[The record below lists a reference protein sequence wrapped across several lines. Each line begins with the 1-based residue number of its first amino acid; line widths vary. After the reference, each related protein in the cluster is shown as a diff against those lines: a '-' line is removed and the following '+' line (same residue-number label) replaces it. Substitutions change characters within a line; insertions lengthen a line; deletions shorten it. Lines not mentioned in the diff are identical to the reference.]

1 MRHDEILG
9 LIPRLNYGLDDRPDL
24 QLLLLELLFWAVI
37 IVVTIALVRFRP
49 VLVEKAENRIRAI
62 SQHTRFWL
70 AAFPLLVIVFRL
82 AMLPW
87 IPVPVPDVH
96 DEFSYLL
103 AADTFAH
110 GRLTNPPSPL
120 WVHFESFHINVLP
133 TYQSMY
139 PPAQGLALALGQR
152 LTGLPWA
159 GVLLSVAL
167 LCAAIYWMLLGWL
180 PAPWAWLGG
189 AFACVRFGTF
199 SYWVN
204 SYWGGAVAALGGAL
218 VLGAFPR
225 LRRGLKIPVALIFA
239 AGLLIL
245 ANSRPLEGFLFS
257 LPLLI
262 SVAFLLVRSLKVN
275 WSVTAKAV
283 LPAIALLVLGVGWML
298 YYNWRGTG
306 HALVIPY
313 QVNFE
318 TYHITKPFF
327 FQKPNPIPYYRHL
340 EMRAFYVQHELP
352 GALLWKY
359 EADYFTRVKASI
371 YYGFFLW
378 PFLLLLAP
386 CILALARGELRIVLL
401 STVLVVADLMAQIWP
416 PHSHYAA
423 PIAGAMVLMLLYSLR
438 YMRSHREGWL
448 SAYAL
453 WGSRAV
459 VMVFALWMISP
470 IAAKLWNPFLLLES
484 TPPPGAVTTKLY
496 PIPMQMQ
503 RERILSD
510 LRARGGKHL
519 VIVGYPARDVP
530 SQEWVYNE
538 ADIDHSKIV
547 WARDM
552 GYLQN
557 QDLLEHYPDRQ
568 VWYVDRGDVGARLV
582 PYDRVSAPFKLAF
595 DRAVFESDSQAN
607 PNPNPNQSR
616 QPTSE
621 AAQAPP
627 RPSAAALSVGIR

>member
-9 LIPRLNYGLDDRPDL
+9 LLPRLNYTLDDRPDL
-24 QLLLLELLFWAVI
+24 HLLFLELLFWALV

-49 VLVEKAENRIRAI
+49 SLVETAENRIRAI
-62 SQHTRFWL
+62 SGHTRFWL
-70 AAFPLLVIVFRL
+70 AAFPLFVIVFRL

-87 IPVPVPDVH
+87 VPVPVPDVH
-96 DEFSYLL
+96 DEYSYLL

-120 WVHFESFHINVLP
+120 WVHFESFHTNVLP

-139 PPAQGLALALGQR
+139 PPAQGLTLALGQK
-152 LTGLPWA
+152 LTGVPWT

-167 LCAAIYWMLLGWL
+167 MCAAIYWMLLGWL

-218 VLGAFPR
+218 VLGALPR
-225 LRRGLKIPVALIFA
+225 LRRELKLSVALIFA

-257 LPLLI
+257 LPLMI
-262 SVAFLLVRSLKVN
+262 SLAFLLIKSARVN
-275 WSVTAKAV
+275 WSATAKVA
-283 LPAIALLVLGVGWML
+283 LPAIALLVLGAGWML

-306 HALVIPY
+306 HPLLMPY
-313 QVNFE
+313 QVNYE

-327 FQKPNPIPYYRHL
+327 FQKPNPIPQYRHM
-340 EMRAFYVQHELP
+340 EMRAFYIRHELP
-352 GALLWKY
+352 AAMLWKY
-359 EADYFTRVKASI
+359 EMDYFTRTSASI

-378 PFLLLLAP
+378 PFLLLMAP

-401 STVLVVADLMAQIWP
+401 STVLVAADLMAQIWP

-423 PIAGAMVLMLLYSLR
+423 PITGAMILMLLYSLQ
-438 YMRSHREGWL
+438 YMRSHRQGWL

-459 VMVFALWMISP
+459 VIVFALWMISP
-470 IAAKLWNPFLLLES
+470 IADKLWNPYLLLPAS
-484 TPPPGAVTTKLY
+484 HNPGSATAKLY
-496 PIPMQMQ
+496 PLPPQFI
-503 RERILSD
+503 RARIQSELE
-510 LRARGGKHL
+510 ARGGKHL

-530 SQEWVYNE
+530 SQEWVYND
-538 ADIDHSKIV
+538 ADIDNSKVV

-557 QDLLEHYPDRQ
+557 LDLLEHYPDRQ
-568 VWYVDRGDVGARLV
+568 VWYADRGDVAVSLV
-582 PYDRVSAPFKLAF
+582 PYDRVSAAFKLAF
-595 DRAVFESDSQAN
+595 DSADSETESQAR
-607 PNPNPNQSR
+607 PNQSQ
-616 QPTSE
+616 QPASGS
-621 AAQAPP
+621 AQAP
-627 RPSAAALSVGIR
+627 RPAAASLSVGIR

>member
-9 LIPRLNYGLDDRPDL
+9 LLPRLNYTLDDRPDL
-24 QLLLLELLFWAVI
+24 QLLLLELLFWAIVI
-37 IVVTIALVRFRP
+37 AVTIALVRFRP
-49 VLVEKAENRIRAI
+49 ALIEKAENRVRAI

-70 AAFPLLVIVFRL
+70 AAFPLFVIVCRL
-82 AMLPW
+82 AVLPW

-103 AADTFAH
+103 AADTYAH

-120 WVHFESFHINVLP
+120 WVHFESFHMNVLP
-133 TYQSMY
+133 TYESMY
-139 PPAQGLALALGQR
+139 PPAQGLALALGQK
-152 LTGLPWA
+152 LTGLPWT

-225 LRRGLKIPVALIFA
+225 LRRELKAPVALIFA

-262 SVAFLLVRSLKVN
+262 SVAVMLLKNASVN
-275 WSVTAKAV
+275 WRATAKAV
-283 LPAIALLVLGVGWML
+283 LPAIALLALGAGWML

-313 QVNFE
+313 QVNFQ
-318 TYHITKPFF
+318 TYHITRPFF
-327 FQKPNPIPYYRHL
+327 FQKPSPIPYYRHL
-340 EMRAFYVQHELP
+340 EMRAFYIQHELP
-352 GALLWKY
+352 AALLWKD
-359 EADYFTRVKASI
+359 EADYFARVKASI
-371 YYGFFLW
+371 HYGFFLW
-378 PFLLLLAP
+378 PFLFLMAP
-386 CILALARGELRIVLL
+386 CILALARSKLRVVLL
-401 STVLVVADLMAQIWP
+401 STVLVIADLMAQIWP

-423 PIAGAMVLMLLYSLR
+423 PITGAMILMLLFSLR
-438 YMRSHREGWL
+438 YMRSHREGWI

-470 IAAKLWNPFLLLES
+470 IAAKL
-484 TPPPGAVTTKLY
+484 Y
-496 PIPMQMQ
+496 PIPMQFQ
-503 RERILSD
+503 RARIQSD
-510 LRARGGKHL
+510 LLARGGKHL

-530 SQEWVYNE
+530 SQEWVYNQ
-538 ADIDHSKIV
+538 ADIDNSKVV

-552 GYLQN
+552 GYLGN
-557 QDLLEHYPDRQ
+557 LDLLEHYPDRQ
-568 VWYVDRGDVGARLV
+568 VWYVDRGDVTASLV
-582 PYDRVSAPFKLAF
+582 PYDRVSTPFKQAF
-595 DRAVFESDSQAN
+595 DRAALESDSQVN
-607 PNPNPNQSR
+607 PRLSQ
-616 QPTSE
+616 QP
-621 AAQAPP
+621 A
-627 RPSAAALSVGIR
+627 SAAASTTQRPAAAALAVGIR

>member
-9 LIPRLNYGLDDRPDL
+9 LLPPLNYTLDDRPDL
-24 QLLLLELLFWAVI
+24 QLLLLELLFWAVV
-37 IVVTIALVRFRP
+37 IVLTLALVRFRP
-49 VLVEKAENRIRAI
+49 VLLEKVESRIRSI

-82 AMLPW
+82 ALLPW
-87 IPVPVPDVH
+87 MPTPVPEVH

-103 AADTFAH
+103 AADTYAH

-120 WVHFESFHINVLP
+120 WVHFESFHVNMLP

-152 LTGLPWA
+152 LTGVPWS

-189 AFACVRFGTF
+189 AFACMRFGIF

-204 SYWGGAVAALGGAL
+204 SYWGGALAALGGAL
-218 VLGAFPR
+218 VLGAWPR
-225 LRRGLKIPVALIFA
+225 LRRELKAPAALILA

-245 ANSRPLEGFLFS
+245 ANSRPLEGFIFS
-257 LPLLI
+257 LPLLF
-262 SVAFLLVRSLKVN
+262 SMAFLLAKNGRAD
-275 WSVTAKAV
+275 WRAAAKAV
-283 LPAIALLVLGVGWML
+283 LPAIALLALGAGWML

-306 HALVIPY
+306 HALVMPY
-313 QVNFE
+313 QLNLQ

-327 FQKPNPIPYYRHL
+327 FQKPNPIPYYRHP
-340 EMRAFYVQHELP
+340 EMRAFYILHELP
-352 GALLWKY
+352 GALLWKD
-359 EADYFTRVKASI
+359 EADYFTRVKTSI

-378 PFLLLLAP
+378 PFLFLIAP
-386 CILALARGELRIVLL
+386 CILAILRGELRVVLL
-401 STVLVVADLMAQIWP
+401 STVLVIADLLLQIWP

-423 PIAGAMVLMLLYSLR
+423 PVAGAMILMLLYSLR
-438 YMRSHREGWL
+438 YMRSHREGWP

-459 VMVFALWMISP
+459 VIVFAMWMISP
-470 IAAKLWNPFLLLES
+470 IAEKLWNPFLL
-484 TPPPGAVTTKLY
+484 TNTIQQPGAVETKVY
-496 PIPMQMQ
+496 PLPLQFQ
-503 RERILSD
+503 RARIQSD
-510 LRARGGKHL
+510 LQARGGKHL
-519 VIVGYPARDVP
+519 VIVAYPFRDAP
-530 SQEWVYNE
+530 SQEWVYND
-538 ADIDHSKIV
+538 ADIDHSNVV

-552 GYLQN
+552 GYLRN
-557 QDLLEHYPDRQ
+557 HDLLEHYPDRQ
-568 VWYVDRGDVGARLV
+568 VWYVNRGDVTASLV

-595 DRAVFESDSQAN
+595 ERAVFETESQAN
-607 PNPNPNQSR
+607 PNQTQRPAS
-616 QPTSE
+616 
-621 AAQAPP
+621 AAANTTE
-627 RPSAAALSVGIR
+627 RRAAAALSVGIR

>member
-49 VLVEKAENRIRAI
+49 ALVEKAENRIRAI

-70 AAFPLLVIVFRL
+70 AAFPLFVIVLRL
-82 AMLPW
+82 AMLSW
-87 IPVPVPDVH
+87 IPVPAPDVH

-120 WVHFESFHINVLP
+120 WVHFESFHMNVLP

-167 LCAAIYWMLLGWL
+167 MCAAIYWMLLGWL

-225 LRRGLKIPVALIFA
+225 LRRELKAPVALVFA

-262 SVAFLLVRSLKVN
+262 SVAFLLVKRLRVN
-275 WSVTAKAV
+275 WTGTAQAA
-283 LPAIALLVLGVGWML
+283 LPAMALLVLGAGWML

-306 HALVIPY
+306 HPLVIPY

-318 TYHITKPFF
+318 TYHITRPFF
-327 FQKPNPIPYYRHL
+327 FQKPNPIPQYRHL
-340 EMRAFYVQHELP
+340 EMRAFYVMHELP
-352 GALLWKY
+352 GALLWKD

-438 YMRSHREGWL
+438 YMRSHREGRL
-448 SAYAL
+448 SAHAL

-470 IAAKLWNPFLLLES
+470 IAEKLWNPFLLRN
-484 TPPPGAVTTKLY
+484 TIQPPVADSAKLY
-496 PIPMQMQ
+496 PIPMSFQ
-503 RERILSD
+503 RARIQSD

-538 ADIDHSKIV
+538 ADIDNSKIV

-552 GYLQN
+552 GYLRN
-557 QDLLEHYPDRQ
+557 LDLLEHYPDRQ
-568 VWYVDRGDVGARLV
+568 VWYVNRGDVAASLV

-607 PNPNPNQSR
+607 PKQGQ
-616 QPTSE
+616 QPASG

-627 RPSAAALSVGIR
+627 RPAAAALSVGIR

>member
-1 MRHDEILG
+1 
-9 LIPRLNYGLDDRPDL
+9 
-24 QLLLLELLFWAVI
+24 
-37 IVVTIALVRFRP
+37 
-49 VLVEKAENRIRAI
+49 
-62 SQHTRFWL
+62 
-70 AAFPLLVIVFRL
+70 
-82 AMLPW
+82 
-87 IPVPVPDVH
+87 
-96 DEFSYLL
+96 
-103 AADTFAH
+103 
-110 GRLTNPPSPL
+110 
-120 WVHFESFHINVLP
+120 
-133 TYQSMY
+133 
-139 PPAQGLALALGQR
+139 
-152 LTGLPWA
+152 
-159 GVLLSVAL
+159 
-167 LCAAIYWMLLGWL
+167 MLLGWL

-225 LRRGLKIPVALIFA
+225 LRRELKAPVALIFA

-257 LPLLI
+257 LPLLF
-262 SVAFLLVRSLKVN
+262 SVAFLLLKSVRVN
-275 WSVTAKAV
+275 WAATARAV
-283 LPAIALLVLGVGWML
+283 LPAIALLVLGAGWML
-298 YYNWRGTG
+298 YYNWQGTG

-340 EMRAFYVQHELP
+340 EMRAFYIQHELP
-352 GALLWKY
+352 GALLWKD

-401 STVLVVADLMAQIWP
+401 ATVLVIADLMAQIWP

-423 PIAGAMVLMLLYSLR
+423 PIAGAMILMLLYSLR

-470 IAAKLWNPFLLLES
+470 IAAKLWNPFLLIN
-484 TPPPGAVTTKLY
+484 TIQQPGTGSAKLY
-496 PIPMQMQ
+496 PIPMHFQ
-503 RERILSD
+503 RARIQAD

-538 ADIDHSKIV
+538 ADIDNSKIV

-552 GYLQN
+552 GYLRN

-568 VWYVDRGDVGARLV
+568 VWYVNRGDVAASLV

-607 PNPNPNQSR
+607 PNPDPSRSR
-616 QPTSE
+616 QPASG

>member
-1 MRHDEILG
+1 MRPDEILG
-9 LIPRLNYGLDDRPDL
+9 LLPRLNYTLDDRPEL
-24 QLLLLELLFWAVI
+24 HLFVLELLFWAVV

-49 VLVEKAENRIRAI
+49 KFVEKAENSIRAI
-62 SQHTRFWL
+62 SRHTRFWF
-70 AAFPLLVIVFRL
+70 AAFPLFVIVFRL

-87 IPVPVPDVH
+87 VPVPVPDVH

-120 WVHFESFHINVLP
+120 WAHFESFHMNVLP

-139 PPAQGLALALGQR
+139 PPAQGLALALGQK
-152 LTGLPWA
+152 LTGVPWA
-159 GVLLSVAL
+159 GVVLSVAL
-167 LCAAIYWMLLGWL
+167 MCAAIYWMLLAWL

-218 VLGAFPR
+218 VLGALPR
-225 LRRGLKIPVALIFA
+225 LRRELKAPAALIFA

-257 LPLLI
+257 LPLMI
-262 SVAFLLVRSLKVN
+262 SLAVELVKKIRID
-275 WSVTAKAV
+275 WSATAKAV
-283 LPAIALLVLGVGWML
+283 LPGMALLVFGAGWML
-298 YYNWRGTG
+298 FYNWRGTG
-306 HALVIPY
+306 HPLLMPY

-327 FQKPNPIPYYRHL
+327 FQKPNPIPTYRHM
-340 EMRAFYVQHELP
+340 EMRAFYIRHELP
-352 GALLWKY
+352 AALLWKD

-378 PFLLLLAP
+378 PFLLLMAP
-386 CILALARGELRIVLL
+386 CILALARGELRIVLI
-401 STVLVVADLMAQIWP
+401 STILVMADLMAQIWP

-423 PIAGAMVLMLLYSLR
+423 PIAGAMILMLLYSLR
-438 YMRSHREGWL
+438 YVRSHREGRL
-448 SAYAL
+448 AAYTL

-459 VMVFALWMISP
+459 VIIFALWMIGP
-470 IAAKLWNPFLLLES
+470 IAEKLWNPFILIEAS
-484 TPPPGAVTTKLY
+484 PAAGAQTAKLY
-496 PIPMQMQ
+496 PLPLQFQ
-503 RERILSD
+503 
-510 LRARGGKHL
+510 RARIEADLEARPGKHL

-530 SQEWVYNE
+530 SQEWVYND
-538 ADIDHSKIV
+538 ADIDNSKIV

-557 QDLLEHYPDRQ
+557 LDLLEHYPDRQ
-568 VWYVDRGDVGARLV
+568 VWYVDRGDVTATLV

-595 DRAVFESDSQAN
+595 DNAALESNSQI
-607 PNPNPNQSR
+607 NPNQSQR
-616 QPTSE
+616 PASG
-621 AAQAPP
+621 AANVPQ
-627 RPSAAALSVGIR
+627 RPAAAALSVGIR

>member
-9 LIPRLNYGLDDRPDL
+9 LLPRLNYTLDDRPDL
-24 QLLLLELLFWAVI
+24 QLLFLELLFWAI
-37 IVVTIALVRFRP
+37 IIAVTIALVRFRP
-49 VLVEKAENRIRAI
+49 SLVERAENGLRAI

-70 AAFPLLVIVFRL
+70 AAFPLFVIVFRL

-87 IPVPVPDVH
+87 VPVPVPDVH
-96 DEFSYLL
+96 DEYSYLL

-120 WVHFESFHINVLP
+120 WAHFESFHMNVLP

-139 PPAQGLALALGQR
+139 PPAQGLTLALGQV
-152 LTGLPWA
+152 LTGIPWA

-167 LCAAIYWMLLGWL
+167 MCAAIYWMLLGWL

-189 AFACVRFGTF
+189 AFACLRFGTF

-218 VLGAFPR
+218 VLGALPR
-225 LRRGLKIPVALIFA
+225 LRKELKLPVALTFA

-257 LPLLI
+257 LPLMI
-262 SVAFLLVRSLKVN
+262 SLAFLLLKSARVN
-275 WSVTAKAV
+275 WNATARVA
-283 LPAIALLVLGVGWML
+283 LPAIAVLALGAGWML

-306 HALVIPY
+306 HALLMPY
-313 QVNFE
+313 QVNYQ

-327 FQKPNPIPYYRHL
+327 FQKPNPIPQYRHM
-340 EMRAFYVQHELP
+340 EMRAFYIRHELP
-352 GALLWKY
+352 AAMLWKY
-359 EADYFTRVKASI
+359 EADYFTRVSASI

-378 PFLLLLAP
+378 PFLFLIAP

-401 STVLVVADLMAQIWP
+401 STVLVFADLMAQIWP

-423 PIAGAMVLMLLYSLR
+423 PIAGAMILMLLYSLR
-438 YMRSHREGWL
+438 YMRSHRQGWL
-448 SAYAL
+448 SPYAL
-453 WGSRAV
+453 WGSRAIA
-459 VMVFALWMISP
+459 MVFALWMISP
-470 IAAKLWNPFLLLES
+470 IADKLWNPYLLLPAS
-484 TPPPGAVTTKLY
+484 HAPGAATAKLY
-496 PIPMQMQ
+496 PLPPQFI
-503 RERILSD
+503 RARIQSELEG
-510 LRARGGKHL
+510 RGGKHL

-530 SQEWVYNE
+530 SQEWVYNK
-538 ADIDHSKIV
+538 ADIDDSTVV

-557 QDLLEHYPDRQ
+557 LDLLEHYPDRQ
-568 VWYVDRGDVGARLV
+568 VWFADRGDVGVSLV

-595 DRAVFESDSQAN
+595 DRAGVETESQAN
-607 PNPNPNQSR
+607 PGKT
-616 QPTSE
+616 QPASG
-621 AAQAPP
+621 AAQALP
-627 RPSAAALSVGIR
+627 RPAAAALSMGIR